1 MSSNFPELE
10 RFRLDVLA
18 NPDMQRTLRETDDQE
33 RFVEL
38 LVSLG
43 SERGYRFTAP
53 EVEEALRTSWRSWI
67 ERWID

>member
-1 MSSNFPELE
+1 MNGKLPELE
-10 RFRLDVLA
+10 RFRLEVLA
-18 NPDMQRTLRETDDQE
+18 NPDLQQTLRATNDRE
-33 RFVEL
+33 RFVQL

-53 EVEEALRTSWRSWI
+53 EVEEALRASWRSWI

>member
-10 RFRLDVLA
+10 RFRLEVLA
-18 NPDMQRTLRETDDQE
+18 NPDLQGTLRATNDQE
-33 RFVEL
+33 RFVQL

-43 SERGYRFTAP
+43 NARGYQFTAL
-53 EVEEALRTSWRSWI
+53 EVEEALRASWRSWI